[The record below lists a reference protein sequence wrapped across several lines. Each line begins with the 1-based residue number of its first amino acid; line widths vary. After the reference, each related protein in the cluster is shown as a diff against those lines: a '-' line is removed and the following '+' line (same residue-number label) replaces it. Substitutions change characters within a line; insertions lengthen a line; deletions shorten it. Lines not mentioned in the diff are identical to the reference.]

1 MAERMAKR
9 MAKRMAERSG
19 KNFFPYRSP
28 EMHFKT

>member
-1 MAERMAKR
+1 MAER